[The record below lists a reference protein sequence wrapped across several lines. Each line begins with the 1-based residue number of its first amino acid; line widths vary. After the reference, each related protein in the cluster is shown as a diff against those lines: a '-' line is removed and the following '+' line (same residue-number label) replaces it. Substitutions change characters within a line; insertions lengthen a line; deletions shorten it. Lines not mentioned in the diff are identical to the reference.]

1 MDFAE
6 KYRPTKLKDCILPKR
21 IKSKLEKLVSKK
33 NIGHL
38 IFSGTAGI
46 GKTATAMALIK
57 EYEEWIDSV
66 QNDQEVSYT
75 VIKSK
80 DNQGWT
86 EEQEI
91 DIQDPWG

>member
-1 MDFAE
+1 MDFTE

-46 GKTATAMALIK
+46 GKTATAMAKPRGYI
-57 EYEEWIDSV
+57 INIPP
-66 QNDQEVSYT
+66 QNDFQR
-75 VIKSK
+75 VISPFQNLLRIFIIKIYYK
-80 DNQGWT
+80 IVN
-86 EEQEI
+86 
-91 DIQDPWG
+91 